1 MWKKSCVLLTMVFGL
16 AAQTDTAFTVGKIG
30 VQLGED
36 QQTVL
41 STLRTAYE
49 VHSVGEKTWV
59 AGTTQGTHFDKA
71 GVVSFENG
79 KLVAAGT
86 AWDESFDAS
95 AIQFAKQLIDV
106 LKHQRLDSPRT
117 AIVRAIHRS
126 SDEAP
131 VDGVEILLG
140 DRTIQVVTSSALQ
153 GNKSTQEYAAVME
166 TLHTPAFSAALKRA
180 ASSSQH

>member
-59 AGTTQGTHFDKA
+59 AGTSRGRISIRLAWSASKMESLSLPEQPGMKA
-71 GVVSFENG
+71 SMPALF
-79 KLVAAGT
+79 
-86 AWDESFDAS
+86 
-95 AIQFAKQLIDV
+95 
-106 LKHQRLDSPRT
+106 
-117 AIVRAIHRS
+117 S
-126 SDEAP
+126 S
-131 VDGVEILLG
+131 
-140 DRTIQVVTSSALQ
+140 R
-153 GNKSTQEYAAVME
+153 NN
-166 TLHTPAFSAALKRA
+166 
-180 ASSSQH
+180 